1 MRTRGAALALGVL
14 LTVALLAPGTAVAA
28 SEGTGLYVG
37 PTALPWVEN
46 QVTIDVALGLARG
59 EVHQRFWNNTGGP
72 VEAIYVFPLPTGAVV
87 TGMSLDVAGTHLDGI
102 VAPRPAAVAAYERAI
117 AGGRAVA
124 LTERERPGVY
134 TQSIAGIPA
143 GGTVVV
149 TLRWQAR
156 LTRHQ
161 GEWELAHP
169 LVVGPRYTPGAATGA
184 PTVGAGTSPDTDRAP
199 DASRITPP
207 RERAATTRFVV
218 TATLHDAGAVS
229 SPTHTLA
236 LGHADDAV
244 VATIDDPRGNR
255 ELVLRWRRAGLAV
268 VRAFAEPGAAGTYV
282 AVMVEPPATAA
293 PPRHTPRSWLIAI
306 DRSAS
311 MQGAAA
317 AQARRLAHAMVAS
330 LGPGDR
336 AAVVAIGAA
345 PRWLG
350 ADAAARATLD
360 DRIDHLPT
368 TTGDLTAGLAATLAR
383 LPATPPAAVVLIT
396 DGLVA
401 DDAAAIARAS
411 AARAVVHPVGV
422 GAAPNR
428 WLLEAIA
435 AGTGG
440 SAHVAIDPDDAEV
453 IAAEVVAAA
462 DAQPV
467 AVDWRRPS
475 VTEAEPGRA
484 VVVPGGSLLI
494 IAVDPTGEVGRA
506 AGVAGGPAP
515 EVEVMVAGAR
525 VRAAIE
531 LRAGADLA
539 TEWARQR
546 ITRLEAS
553 GQGAAATR
561 LALERGLVSSTTA
574 LVAIGPTQADVVRS
588 TVTVPLP
595 LPAGLR
601 PDSLA
606 GGAGDVF
613 DATVE
618 NRLTESPVGGNTTAT
633 GTGTTAGGGG
643 TAAGGADGG
652 GSWTTDTDRPPAKKL
667 PAPDPRPT
675 AVGPARD
682 KTKPPAPT
690 TPTPPTDDGTGAAQ
704 DTVRGQGG
712 HGAGRDG
719 DRAGGVDTGEAG
731 GLDNEDA
738 NTDDEDEGRYV
749 DRAPTKVSE
758 ATTSSAP
765 ATGADADFELDAA
778 PAYRSY
784 ATAAGEAVM
793 LGRPGGRGLALSVGL
808 GARVDEVAP
817 AGQLSLALAR
827 RLGRTG
833 LFTGL
838 RLDVTGAPSADR
850 PLSAALLVTLVR
862 HLGGVFVLDAG
873 LGPAYDGRAGLGYAA
888 GLTLGRGPLGL
899 GLRLSGAATTG
910 PDAAAVTGGLTV
922 GF

>member
-1 MRTRGAALALGVL
+1 MRTRGAALALGLL

-59 EVHQRFWNNTGGP
+59 EVRQRFWNNTGGP

-87 TGMSLDVAGTHLDGI
+87 TGMSLDVAGTRLDGI

-184 PTVGAGTSPDTDRAP
+184 PTLGAGTSPDTDRAP

-207 RERAATTRFVV
+207 RDRAATTRFVV

-244 VATIDDPRGNR
+244 VASIDDPRGNR
-255 ELVLRWRRAGLAV
+255 ELVLRWRRAGLAL

-350 ADAAARATLD
+350 ADAAARAALD

-383 LPATPPAAVVLIT
+383 LPTTPPAAVVLIT

-401 DDAAAIARAS
+401 DDAATIARARS
-411 AARAVVHPVGV
+411 ARAVVHPIGV

-440 SAHVAIDPDDAEV
+440 SAHVALDPDDAEV

-531 LRAGADLA
+531 LRAGGDLA

-613 DATVE
+613 DATIE
-618 NRLTESPVGGNTTAT
+618 NRITEPPVGGNTTT
-633 GTGTTAGGGG
+633 GTGTTAGS
-643 TAAGGADGG
+643 AGADGG
-652 GSWTTDTDRPPAKKL
+652 GTWTTDTDRPPAKPPAKKL

-675 AVGPARD
+675 ARDERD
-682 KTKPPAPT
+682 KTKTPAATP
-690 TPTPPTDDGTGAAQ
+690 PTPPTDDGTGAAP
-704 DTVRGQGG
+704 DSVRGQDG

-719 DRAGGVDTGEAG
+719 EGDGVGDAGGSA
-731 GLDNEDA
+731 GLDAEDA
-738 NTDDEDEGRYV
+738 NRDDDEAEV
-749 DRAPTKVSE
+749 DDVERTPTRVSE

-765 ATGADADFELDAA
+765 ATGVDADFELDAA

-784 ATAAGEAVM
+784 ATAAGEAVV
-793 LGRPGGRGLALSVGL
+793 LGRPGGRGLALSLGL
-808 GARVDEVAP
+808 GARVDEAAP
-817 AGQLSLALAR
+817 AGQLSLSLAR

-888 GLTLGRGPLGL
+888 GLTVGRGPLGL
-899 GLRLSGAATTG
+899 GLRLSGAATSG